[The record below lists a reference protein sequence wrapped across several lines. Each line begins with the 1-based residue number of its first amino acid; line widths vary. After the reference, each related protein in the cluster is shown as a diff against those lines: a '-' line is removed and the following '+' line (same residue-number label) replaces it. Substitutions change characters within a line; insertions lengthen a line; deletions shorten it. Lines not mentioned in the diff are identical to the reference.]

1 MLVGALLVGDN
12 IAEVELLAAML
23 LELPNVAAVPDV
35 EADVLDD
42 INVEEET
49 PNEA

>member
-1 MLVGALLVGDN
+1 M
-12 IAEVELLAAML
+12 AMQ

-35 EADVLDD
+35 QADILDD
-42 INVEEET
+42 MDDEEETLDDKEET

>member
-1 MLVGALLVGDN
+1 MQ
-12 IAEVELLAAML
+12 

-35 EADVLDD
+35 QADILDD
-42 INVEEET
+42 MDDKEET